1 MAEAAHLLAHD
12 REACTTPSL
21 GRVRHHATP
30 FRRARRVGPPRCRH
44 DDGGAFEGAIGI
56 WRQSDR
62 ACQAAGTARPS
73 ADGARSAGSPLV
85 AGENYAF
92 RTQAL
97 QGDGG
102 GAPSL
107 DRRNVRPNVGRSEEH
122 TSELQSLMRNSYA
135 VFCLKKKKTT

>member
-1 MAEAAHLLAHD
+1 MRISDWSSDVCSSDLETMAEAAHLLAHD

-62 ACQAAGTARPS
+62 ACQAAGT
-73 ADGARSAGSPLV
+73 
-85 AGENYAF
+85 
-92 RTQAL
+92 
-97 QGDGG
+97 
-102 GAPSL
+102 
-107 DRRNVRPNVGRSEEH
+107 RSEEH
-122 TSELQSLMRNSYA
+122 RSELQSPMRISYA
-135 VFCLKKKKTT
+135 GFCVKKKKTENN

>member
-56 WRQSDR
+56 WRPSDR
-62 ACQAAGTARPS
+62 ACPAAATATPS
-73 ADGARSAGSPLV
+73 ADGARSRGAPRV
-85 AGENYAF
+85 AGANYAL
-92 RTQAL
+92 RTPAL
-97 QGDGG
+97 HED
-102 GAPSL
+102 A
-107 DRRNVRPNVGRSEEH
+107 RR
-122 TSELQSLMRNSYA
+122 T
-135 VFCLKKKKTT
+135 